1 MRRRHYGYIPGNFWS
16 PDAMDPAGVL
26 LAIEERKKW
35 RERRDRIRE
44 RIRQLERRKAYLQRE
59 LTRVRKKVSE
69 YDGLLANLKGAKI
82 DQQRPLPPAA
92 LR

>member
-1 MRRRHYGYIPGNFWS
+1 
-16 PDAMDPAGVL
+16 MDPAGVL
-26 LAIEERKKW
+26 LALEERKKW

-59 LTRVRKKVSE
+59 LGRVRKKVSE
-69 YDGLLANLKGAKI
+69 YNSLLASLKSTKLDGNRA
-82 DQQRPLPPAA
+82 LPPAA

>member
-1 MRRRHYGYIPGNFWS
+1 
-16 PDAMDPAGVL
+16 MDPAGVL
-26 LAIEERKKW
+26 LALEERKKW

-59 LTRVRKKVSE
+59 LGRVRKKVSE
-69 YDGLLANLKGAKI
+69 YNGLLASLKSPQI
-82 DQQRPLPPAA
+82 DGNRPLPPAA

>member
-1 MRRRHYGYIPGNFWS
+1 
-16 PDAMDPAGVL
+16 MDPAGVL
-26 LAIEERKKW
+26 LALEEGKKW

-59 LTRVRKKVSE
+59 LGRVRRKVSE
-69 YDGLLANLKGAKI
+69 YNSLLASLKSTKM
-82 DQQRPLPPAA
+82 DDNRPLPPAA

>member
-1 MRRRHYGYIPGNFWS
+1 
-16 PDAMDPAGVL
+16 MDPAGVL
-26 LAIEERKKW
+26 LALEERKKW

-59 LTRVRKKVSE
+59 LGRVRKKVSE
-69 YDGLLANLKGAKI
+69 YNGLLANLKSTKI
-82 DQQRPLPPAA
+82 DENRPLPPAA